1 MRILFMAMIV
11 AAISA
16 ASSARAQNY
25 NPRYPVCMKVIE
37 NFGGERNECIY
48 YSLPQCA
55 QRASGLGATCILNP
69 FYRGPR

>member
-1 MRILFMAMIV
+1 MRILFMVMIV

-16 ASSARAQNY
+16 ASSAHAQNY

-55 QRASGLGATCILNP
+55 QRSVQ
-69 FYRGPR
+69 PRVSSQTT

>member
-1 MRILFMAMIV
+1 MRILFMAIIV

-16 ASSARAQNY
+16 ATSAHAQNY

-37 NFGGERNECIY
+37 NFGGERNARIY
-48 YSLPQCA
+48 YSLPQCS
-55 QRASGLGATCILNP
+55 QRAAGLGATCILNP